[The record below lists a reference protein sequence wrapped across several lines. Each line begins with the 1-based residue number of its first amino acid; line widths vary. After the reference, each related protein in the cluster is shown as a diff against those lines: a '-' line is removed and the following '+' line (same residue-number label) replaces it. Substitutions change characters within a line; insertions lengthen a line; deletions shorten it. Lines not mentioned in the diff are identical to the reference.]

1 MRVQYVMHRT
11 RQLEEE
17 RVGEAMDI
25 QLKLRQLERE
35 GEQEY
40 ELCMHV
46 YMCMCVIRVRSQK
59 VQVYL
64 MEHFKDNGE
73 VLITLVQFLLDVN
86 R

>member
-1 MRVQYVMHRT
+1 
-11 RQLEEE
+11 
-17 RVGEAMDI
+17 
-25 QLKLRQLERE
+25 
-35 GEQEY
+35 
-40 ELCMHV
+40 MHV
-46 YMCMCVIRVRSQK
+46 YMYMCVIRVRSQK